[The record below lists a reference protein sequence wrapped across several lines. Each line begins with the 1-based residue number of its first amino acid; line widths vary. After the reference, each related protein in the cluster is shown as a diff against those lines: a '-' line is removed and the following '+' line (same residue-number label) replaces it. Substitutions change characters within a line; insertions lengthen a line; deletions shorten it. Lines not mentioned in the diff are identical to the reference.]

1 LGSDDSERG
10 AKPKILSIDL
20 VLLRLMAA
28 AAAAAA
34 ATGRLGPVRSRS
46 LRIALA
52 GCLSQRPHNRE
63 INLLAG
69 AGRFLYHYASI
80 FDAVYRDNE

>member
-20 VLLRLMAA
+20 VPLRLMAA

-34 ATGRLGPVRSRS
+34 ATGRLGPVWSRS

>member
-20 VLLRLMAA
+20 VPLRLM

-34 ATGRLGPVRSRS
+34 ATGRLGPVWSRS